1 MEDLGS
7 LLSRLQEESG
17 FRAEALDL
25 VLTLIRRQSLRHGIG
40 GVGVHLEPAQ
50 VAGHF
55 FSSCRDRFGPLVRD
69 VLQDWGITS
78 PAHLGRALSIL
89 SDAGLLAWG
98 EDDGPE
104 DYEVLAELPAQW
116 PHPFAVPDFREVSR
130 WEPLH

>member
-17 FRAEALDL
+17 FRAEALDTAL
-25 VLTLIRRQSLRHGIG
+25 SLIRRQSLRHGIG
-40 GVGVHLEPAQ
+40 GVGVHLEPAH

-55 FSSCRDRFGPLVRD
+55 FSTCRDRFGPLVRD

-78 PAHLGRALSIL
+78 PALLGRALSIL

-104 DYEVLAELPAQW
+104 DYEALPELPPQW